1 MLITQRKIEASYMN
15 YMKEKIVITEGY
27 FVKDNSYLLE
37 SAPLDYFYGKDV
49 FITSGLGKNKS
60 ILFQMLGN
68 LGAFAN
74 DYEFDNSISVF
85 VLSDS
90 LHYQLKNG
98 FKDEVLVLL
107 ESKLNS
113 KGQSLIDLL
122 IITESSLIDFV
133 KKRTSFYSDKVTQ
146 DLVNSLQRT

>member
-1 MLITQRKIEASYMN
+1 
-15 YMKEKIVITEGY
+15 MKEKIVITEEY
-27 FVKDNSYLLE
+27 LIKDNSYLLE
-37 SAPLDYFYGKDV
+37 SAPLNYFYGKDV
-49 FITSGLGKNKS
+49 FITTGLGKNKS
-60 ILFQMLGN
+60 ILFQMIGN

-74 DYEFDNSISVF
+74 DYELDNSISVF

-90 LHYQLKNG
+90 LHDQMKHG

-113 KGQSLIDLL
+113 KGQSFIDLL

-133 KKRTSFYSDKVTQ
+133 KKRISFYGDKVTQ
-146 DLVNSLQRT
+146 NLVNTLRRT